1 MLSVCVSVCKMRPVR
16 AFKMAV
22 ATARVEPV
30 AATTAA
36 VTVVTTAKSKQ
47 AALAAM
53 REKEA
58 GIAARIDDLVARG
71 ELQVDDEGNVSGCGS
86 VCRLFFGPRRRAAP
100 RSEGAPARQQ
110 TGVEAAVFGKRGKV
124 LSANARLDQAAES
137 VEAHAAQL
145 GERAGAARERARML
159 AASGK
164 RNEAMMA
171 LKRAKGLEKQAENAA
186 ATHAAIEAQKD
197 LLDGQE
203 LQREIASALAASVAT
218 TKTKTK
224 GLLTKTE
231 TAVDTMEE
239 MRDAFEEVGQVLGGL
254 QSGTDVDD
262 DALAAELDQMIAL
275 EIPEGAAEP
284 ATSSGSRA
292 VEEAAAAA
300 AAAAAVDLQ
309 TAEEI
314 KAAFPAAPRKR
325 KEEKLGLL
333 GHDSAK
339 VV

>member
-1 MLSVCVSVCKMRPVR
+1 
-16 AFKMAV
+16 
-22 ATARVEPV
+22 
-30 AATTAA
+30 
-36 VTVVTTAKSKQ
+36 
-47 AALAAM
+47 
-53 REKEA
+53 
-58 GIAARIDDLVARG
+58 
-71 ELQVDDEGNVSGCGS
+71 
-86 VCRLFFGPRRRAAP
+86 VCRLFFGPRRRAAS

-231 TAVDTMEE
+231 TAVDSMEE

-275 EIPEGAAEP
+275 EVPEETTEP
-284 ATSSGSRA
+284 VTGSRA

-300 AAAAAVDLQ
+300 AADLQ
-309 TAEEI
+309 AAEEI
-314 KAAFPAAPRKR
+314 KATFPAAPRKG

-339 VV
+339 AV

>member
-1 MLSVCVSVCKMRPVR
+1 
-16 AFKMAV
+16 MAV

-30 AATTAA
+30 AATTATA
-36 VTVVTTAKSKQ
+36 TTVITTAKSKQ

-58 GIAARIDDLVARG
+58 GIAARIDDMVARG
-71 ELQVDDEGNVSGCGS
+71 DIQVDDEGNVSGCGS
-86 VCRLFFGPRRRAAP
+86 VCRLFFGPRRRATP
-100 RSEGAPARQQ
+100 RSESAPARQQ
-110 TGVEAAVFGKRGKV
+110 TGVETAVFGKRGKL

-145 GERAGAARERARML
+145 GDRAGAARERAKAL

-197 LLDGQE
+197 LLSGQE

-218 TKTKTK
+218 TKSKTK

-231 TAVDTMEE
+231 NAVDTMEE
-239 MRDAFEEVGQVLGGL
+239 IRDAFEEVGQVLGGL
-254 QSGTDVDD
+254 QSATDVDD
-262 DALAAELDQMIAL
+262 DELAAELDQMIAL
-275 EIPEGAAEP
+275 EIPEELVEP
-284 ATSSGSRA
+284 TTDSRA
-292 VEEAAAAA
+292 AEEAAAAA
-300 AAAAAVDLQ
+300 DLKAAA
-309 TAEEI
+309 EI
-314 KAAFPAAPRKR
+314 NAAFPAAPRKR

-339 VV
+339 TS

>member
-1 MLSVCVSVCKMRPVR
+1 
-16 AFKMAV
+16 MAV
-22 ATARVEPV
+22 ATARIEPV
-30 AATTAA
+30 AATSAA
-36 VTVVTTAKSKQ
+36 ATVITTVKSKQ

-71 ELQVDDEGNVSGCGS
+71 ELQVDDEGNVSGCGR
-86 VCRLFFGPRRRAAP
+86 VCQFFFGSRRRTAP
-100 RSEGAPARQQ
+100 RSESVPARQQ

-145 GERAGAARERARML
+145 GERASAARERAKAL

-231 TAVDTMEE
+231 NAVDTMEE
-239 MRDAFEEVGQVLGGL
+239 MRDAFEEVGQVLGSL

-262 DALAAELDQMIAL
+262 DELAAELDQMIAL
-275 EIPEGAAEP
+275 EIPEGATDP
-284 ATSSGSRA
+284 ATA
-292 VEEAAAAA
+292 AEETAS
-300 AAAAAVDLQ
+300 AAAVAAADLKAA
-309 TAEEI
+309 AEIE
-314 KAAFPAAPRKR
+314 AAFPTAPRKG

-333 GHDSAK
+333 GHDAAK
-339 VV
+339 AV

>member
-1 MLSVCVSVCKMRPVR
+1 
-16 AFKMAV
+16 MAV

-30 AATTAA
+30 AATTAAA

-58 GIAARIDDLVARG
+58 GIAARDRRPGRQGRAPGGRRGQRERLRPRVPAVLWVATT
-71 ELQVDDEGNVSGCGS
+71 
-86 VCRLFFGPRRRAAP
+86 RRPA
-100 RSEGAPARQQ
+100 EQGAPARQQ

-145 GERAGAARERARML
+145 GERAALARERAKAL

-164 RNEAMMA
+164 RAEAMMA

-218 TKTKTK
+218 TKSKTK

-231 TAVDTMEE
+231 TAVDSMEE

-262 DALAAELDQMIAL
+262 DELAAELDQMIAL
-275 EIPEGAAEP
+275 EVPEAATEP
-284 ATSSGSRA
+284 ATGSRA
-292 VEEAAAAA
+292 AEEAAAAA
-300 AAAAAVDLQ
+300 AADLKA
-309 TAEEI
+309 AEEI
-314 KAAFPAAPRKR
+314 KAAFPAAPQKG

-339 VV
+339 AA

>member
-1 MLSVCVSVCKMRPVR
+1 
-16 AFKMAV
+16 MAV

-30 AATTAA
+30 AATTPAS
-36 VTVVTTAKSKQ
+36 TTVTTKSKQ

-53 REKEA
+53 RKKEA
-58 GIAARIDDLVARG
+58 RIAASIDDLVARG
-71 ELQVDDEGNVSGCGS
+71 ELQVDDEGNVSGCGR

-110 TGVEAAVFGKRGKV
+110 TGVEAAVFGKRGKA

-145 GERAGAARERARML
+145 GERASAARERAKAL

-164 RNEAMMA
+164 RAEAMMA

-218 TKTKTK
+218 TKSKTK
-224 GLLTKTE
+224 GLLSKTE
-231 TAVDTMEE
+231 TAVDSMEE

-262 DALAAELDQMIAL
+262 DELAAELDQMIAL
-275 EIPEGAAEP
+275 EVPEAAAATEPAAAAEE
-284 ATSSGSRA
+284 T
-292 VEEAAAAA
+292 AAAAA
-300 AAAAAVDLQ
+300 AAAAAADLKAA
-309 TAEEI
+309 AEIE
-314 KAAFPAAPRKR
+314 AAFPAAPRKG

-333 GHDSAK
+333 GHDAAK
-339 VV
+339 AA

>member
-1 MLSVCVSVCKMRPVR
+1 
-16 AFKMAV
+16 MAV

-30 AATTAA
+30 AATAA
-36 VTVVTTAKSKQ
+36 AAAATSTITTAKSKQ
-47 AALAAM
+47 LALAAM

-71 ELQVDDEGNVSGCGS
+71 ELQVDDEGNVSGCGR

-145 GERAGAARERARML
+145 SERASAARERAKAL
-159 AASGK
+159 AANGK
-164 RNEAMMA
+164 RTEAMMA

-218 TKTKTK
+218 TKSKTK

-231 TAVDTMEE
+231 TAVDSMEE

-254 QSGTDVDD
+254 QSGADVDD
-262 DALAAELDQMIAL
+262 EELAAELDQMIAL
-275 EIPEGAAEP
+275 EVPEAATEPAAAAEE
-284 ATSSGSRA
+284 T
-292 VEEAAAAA
+292 AAAAA
-300 AAAAAVDLQ
+300 AAAAAADLKAA
-309 TAEEI
+309 AEI
-314 KAAFPAAPRKR
+314 QAAFPAAPRKG

-339 VV
+339 AA